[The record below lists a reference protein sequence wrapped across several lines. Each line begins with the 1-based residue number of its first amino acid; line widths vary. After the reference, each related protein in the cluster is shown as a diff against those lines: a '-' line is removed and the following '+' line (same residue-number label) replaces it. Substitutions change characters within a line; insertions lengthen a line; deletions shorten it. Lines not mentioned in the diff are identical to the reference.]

1 MLYILPATLMLT
13 IYKFAS
19 NDPSLVLSITQN
31 AKRYVELFCKCVDGL
46 MPAPTVENTIEDE
59 VLDVIRAQRRQR
71 NLLNQEE
78 TQSDQ
83 SLFPPTLTRR

>member
-1 MLYILPATLMLT
+1 
-13 IYKFAS
+13 
-19 NDPSLVLSITQN
+19 VLNITRN
-31 AKRYVELFCKCVDGL
+31 AKRYIELFCKCVDAI
-46 MPAPTVENTIEDE
+46 MPAPTVENNVQDE

-83 SLFPPTLTRR
+83 NLFPPTLTRR